1 MMAAVADGKGPAR
14 MLVTLGYAGWG
25 AGQLESE
32 MAQNAWLSVG
42 ADDTIIFDVPPEER
56 YPAAL
61 KLLGIDPVMLA
72 GDAGHA

>member
-1 MMAAVADGKGPAR
+1 
-14 MLVTLGYAGWG
+14 
-25 AGQLESE
+25 

-42 ADDTIIFDVPPEER
+42 ADDSIIFDVPPEDR

>member
-1 MMAAVADGKGPAR
+1 
-14 MLVTLGYAGWG
+14 
-25 AGQLESE
+25 
-32 MAQNAWLSVG
+32 VG
-42 ADDTIIFDVPPEER
+42 ADDHIIFDVPAEDR